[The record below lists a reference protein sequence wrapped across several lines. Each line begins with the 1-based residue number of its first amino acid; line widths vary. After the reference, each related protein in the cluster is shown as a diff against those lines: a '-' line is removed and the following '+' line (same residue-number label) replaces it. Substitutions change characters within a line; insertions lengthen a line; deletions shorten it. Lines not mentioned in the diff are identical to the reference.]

1 MSNYINTLNN
11 ASAFTPEV
19 QSAASALAPS
29 KDALQAAIDAAIAAP
44 ESDDTLTGEQA
55 DLLKKG
61 FEYATQVVK
70 MLDGEP
76 ATDEK
81 LDLYKYFKRA
91 NDETPAAP
99 SVWQFEAKYKYNAWK
114 EISHISQQKAQVLY
128 IKQVDTLLEKYGARS

>member
-81 LDLYKYFKRA
+81 LDVCLSPGSGSLA
-91 NDETPAAP
+91 E
-99 SVWQFEAKYKYNAWK
+99 W
-114 EISHISQQKAQVLY
+114 
-128 IKQVDTLLEKYGARS
+128 

>member
-1 MSNYINTLNN
+1 MYIALHTESARINNYPTIISTLFNSQRLTVNSPRNRNRNTTKEKKMSNYINTLNN

-44 ESDDTLTGEQA
+44 ESDDTLTGDQA

-81 LDLYKYFKRA
+81 LDVCLSPGSGSLA
-91 NDETPAAP
+91 E
-99 SVWQFEAKYKYNAWK
+99 W
-114 EISHISQQKAQVLY
+114 
-128 IKQVDTLLEKYGARS
+128 

>member
-1 MSNYINTLNN
+1 MSNYLNTLNN

-44 ESDDTLTGEQA
+44 ESEDSLSSEQA

-70 MLDGEP
+70 MLGGEP
-76 ATDEK
+76 GNDEK
-81 LDLYKYFKRA
+81 LDVSL
-91 NDETPAAP
+91 AP
-99 SVWQFEAKYKYNAWK
+99 PFV
-114 EISHISQQKAQVLY
+114 
-128 IKQVDTLLEKYGARS
+128 VD